1 MKGWFLIAWWIA
13 ILINLAIVGVLVWVA
28 IHFICK
34 FW

>member
-1 MKGWFLIAWWIA
+1 MRGFLLFFQIITH
-13 ILINLAIVGVLVWVA
+13 LAFWCAVGYVA